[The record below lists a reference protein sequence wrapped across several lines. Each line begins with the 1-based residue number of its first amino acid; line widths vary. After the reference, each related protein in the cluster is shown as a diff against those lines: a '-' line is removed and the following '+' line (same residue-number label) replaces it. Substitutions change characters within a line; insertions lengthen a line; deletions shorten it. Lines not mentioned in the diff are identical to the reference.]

1 MREALKKSTLW
12 IVVGGLILGA
22 AAIAASFISVQRE
35 KARLLSEERGSTPPG
50 SKELGSP
57 TAPVVVEIWSDFQCP
72 YCALAARNLKS
83 IEEKYVKTGRVRII
97 YRHFPFIGEE
107 SRWAAEAS
115 ECAAAQGKFWIYHDL
130 LFANQKGENQ
140 GNFLPGR
147 LRELARQAG
156 LDEEEFKRCF
166 QEERYSSLVAEEFSQ
181 GRARGI
187 RATPTFFINGQMIE
201 GALTPEQLR
210 QIFEEILGK
219 SAKPS

>member
-1 MREALKKSTLW
+1 LKKGTLW
-12 IVVGGLILGA
+12 IVIGGILLGA
-22 AAIAASFISVQRE
+22 AAIAASFVSVQRE
-35 KARLLSEERGSTPPG
+35 KARLSGEEREVSPPG

-57 TAPVVVEIWSDFQCP
+57 DAPVVVEIWSDFQCP
-72 YCALAARNLKS
+72 YCGLAARNLKT
-83 IEEKYVKTGRVRII
+83 IEDEYVKTGRVRLV

-107 SRWAAEAS
+107 SRWAAQAS
-115 ECAAAQGKFWIYHDL
+115 ECAAAQGKFWTYHDL
-130 LFANQKGENQ
+130 LFAHQKGENE

-166 QEERYSSLVAEEFSQ
+166 QEERYASVVTEEFNQ

-210 QIFEEILGK
+210 RIFEEILAR
-219 SAKPS
+219 SSKPS

>member
-1 MREALKKSTLW
+1 M
-12 IVVGGLILGA
+12 GA
-22 AAIAASFISVQRE
+22 AAIAASFVSVQRE
-35 KARLLSEERGSTPPG
+35 KARLSGEEREVSPPG

-57 TAPVVVEIWSDFQCP
+57 DAPVVVEIWSDFQCP
-72 YCALAARNLKS
+72 YCGLAARNLKT
-83 IEEKYVKTGRVRII
+83 IEDEYVKTGRVRLV

-107 SRWAAEAS
+107 SRWAAQAS
-115 ECAAAQGKFWIYHDL
+115 ECAAAQGKFWTYHDL
-130 LFANQKGENQ
+130 LFAHQKGENE

-166 QEERYSSLVAEEFSQ
+166 QEERYASVVTEEFNQ

-210 QIFEEILGK
+210 RIFEEILAR
-219 SAKPS
+219 SSKPS

>member
-1 MREALKKSTLW
+1 MKKGTLW
-12 IVVGGLILGA
+12 IVIGGILLGA
-22 AAIAASFISVQRE
+22 AAIAASFVSVQRE
-35 KARLLSEERGSTPPG
+35 KARLSGEEREVSPPG

-57 TAPVVVEIWSDFQCP
+57 DAPVVVEIWSDFQCP
-72 YCALAARNLKS
+72 YCGLAARNLKT
-83 IEEKYVKTGRVRII
+83 IEDEYVKTGRVRLV

-107 SRWAAEAS
+107 SRWAAQAS
-115 ECAAAQGKFWIYHDL
+115 ECAAAQGKFWTYHDL
-130 LFANQKGENQ
+130 LFAHQKGENE

-166 QEERYSSLVAEEFSQ
+166 QEERYASVVTEEFNQ

-210 QIFEEILGK
+210 RIFEEILAR
-219 SAKPS
+219 SSKPS